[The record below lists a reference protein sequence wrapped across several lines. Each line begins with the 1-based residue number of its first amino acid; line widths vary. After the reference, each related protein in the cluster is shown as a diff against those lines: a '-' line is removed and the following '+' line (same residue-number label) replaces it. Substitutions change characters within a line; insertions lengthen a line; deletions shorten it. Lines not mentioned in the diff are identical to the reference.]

1 MFASSGN
8 FPGLGRGVC
17 PVRVPESAACQA
29 GQSSQNFARP
39 ENFAETKFLVN
50 PNPFSAASSFSSS
63 VVWTRLPFVTGMS
76 ADFER
81 NGTLFPIPT
90 LLLENCA
97 LMGSAVEAQE
107 SSVETTSDNLVD
119 GETQPE
125 TGKTQ
130 FHLVLLTN
138 RSEQIYELT
147 IVLPPGQTPRT
158 IKIIVP
164 VHQGHSN
171 HRHPHKSR
179 QQIFDNILYPIPP
192 LTT

>member
-1 MFASSGN
+1 
-8 FPGLGRGVC
+8 
-17 PVRVPESAACQA
+17 
-29 GQSSQNFARP
+29 
-39 ENFAETKFLVN
+39 
-50 PNPFSAASSFSSS
+50 
-63 VVWTRLPFVTGMS
+63 MS
-76 ADFER
+76 ADVEH

-90 LLLENCA
+90 LLLEDCA

-119 GETQPE
+119 VDGQTQPE

-130 FHLVLLTN
+130 FHLLLFTN
-138 RSEQIYELT
+138 CSEQIYELT

-164 VHQGHSN
+164 VPQGRSN
-171 HRHPHKSR
+171 HRHPRKSR
-179 QQIFDNILYPIPP
+179 QLIFDSILYPIPQ